1 MGEVFSLVL
10 LPLLNATTPQRTKQV
25 RTKGNTISSI
35 RACACHKSG
44 IECRVNI
51 NQSINYLQTSSAL

>member
-1 MGEVFSLVL
+1 MERGETYVSISLS
-10 LPLLNATTPQRTKQV
+10 LNATTPQRTKQV
-25 RTKGNTISSI
+25 RTKDNTISSI

-51 NQSINYLQTSSAL
+51 N